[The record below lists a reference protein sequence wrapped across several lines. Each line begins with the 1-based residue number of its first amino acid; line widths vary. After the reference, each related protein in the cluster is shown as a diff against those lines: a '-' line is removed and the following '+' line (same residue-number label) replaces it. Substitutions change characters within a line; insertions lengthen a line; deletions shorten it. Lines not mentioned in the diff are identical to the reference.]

1 MRFRYLLL
9 TVALLALSG
18 VAFAQD
24 DPETLVVSTFGFNLD
39 TIEENVTQP
48 FEEEYGV
55 DVIYDTGNNSDRFAR
70 LESMGE
76 ETEVDVVHFAGAF
89 TFRAKE
95 ADLLAPVDPEMLE
108 NYDDLYD
115 WAQDPLGDNSGVA
128 YAINSYLMVYRSDV
142 LEEPVTSW
150 EDLLRDD
157 VAGFVTIPEMSTTFG
172 PATLIMLDM
181 ALRDAEEPD
190 YDAEMAWEVLPD
202 LADNLVTTY
211 IRSSEEVT
219 LFQQEEAYLG
229 PYASF
234 AIGNLLDTGLP
245 LETVVP
251 EEGAVGD
258 PIVVSITAATE
269 KTELAHAYIDWLI
282 SYDVQMAEAVD
293 LIDSPTNMVVQEELA
308 MAEEGEMM
316 EACQLLTCGED
327 LLDSLIFL
335 DNAEIEARLDEWLD
349 RWNEIMIG

>member
-1 MRFRYLLL
+1 MKKA
-9 TVALLALSG
+9 VLLAAVL
-18 VAFAQD
+18 VLAFGGIVQAQD
-24 DPETLVVSTFGFNLD
+24 DAETLVVSTFGFNLD
-39 TIEENVTQP
+39 IIEENVTQP

-55 DVIYDTGNNSDRFAR
+55 DVIYETGNNSDRFAR
-70 LESMGE
+70 LESLGE
-76 ETEVDVVHFAGAF
+76 ETEVDVVHFAGAY

-95 ADLLAPVDPEMLE
+95 AGLLAPIDPEMLE

-115 WAQDPLGDNSGVA
+115 WAQDPIGDGSGVA
-128 YAINSYLMVYRSDV
+128 YAINSYLLIYRSDII
-142 LEEPVTSW
+142 EERVTSW
-150 EDLLRDD
+150 EDLLRED

-181 ALRDAEEPD
+181 ALRDGDEPD

-219 LFQQEEAYLG
+219 LFQQEEVYMG

-234 AIGNLLDTGLP
+234 AIGNLLDTGHELTP
-245 LETVVP
+245 VVP
-251 EEGAVGD
+251 VEGAVGD

-269 KTELAHAYIDWLI
+269 KTELAHAYIDWLV
-282 SYDVQMAEAVD
+282 SYDVQMAEALD
-293 LIDSPTNMVVQEELA
+293 LIDSPTNMLVQQDLA
-308 MAEEGEMM
+308 ASEDEDMMA
-316 EACQLLTCGED
+316 ACELLTCGED

-335 DNAEIEARLDEWLD
+335 DNAEIEDRLDEWLD
-349 RWNEIMIG
+349 RWNEIMVG